1 MYAKGKYDLMRG
13 ELKKANWEA
22 VLQEREADVNKQWN
36 YIKERILEA
45 SNKYIPKRRIV
56 VMRKERE
63 VYSVSCIGVLPFIEG
78 SLGDCTKWSG
88 SC

>member
-1 MYAKGKYDLMRG
+1 MRNVQQSVESSCKTNG
-13 ELKKANWEA
+13 FEI
-22 VLQEREADVNKQWN
+22 
-36 YIKERILEA
+36 YTFI
-45 SNKYIPKRRIV
+45 IV